1 MKTKKYISVF
11 LFSAF
16 TFLHNNYAMAA
27 YSVPTDTGL
36 PGSSSTSG
44 IKGILSNLLIWM
56 LTIFGIIAIISF
68 IVSGIQYFLAA
79 GDEKSMQ
86 AAKRNATYSIL
97 GVVVALSAFVII
109 KSIDAALNATSSS
122 F

>member
-1 MKTKKYISVF
+1 MKIKKYISVF

-16 TFLHNNYAMAA
+16 TFLHNNYATAA
-27 YSVPTDTGL
+27 YEVPSDTGL
-36 PGSSSTSG
+36 PSSSSG
-44 IKGILSNLLIWM
+44 IKGILGNLLTWM
-56 LTIFGIIAIISF
+56 LAIFGIIAIISF

-109 KSIDAALNATSSS
+109 KSIDTALNATSSS